1 MLIFYLNHCL
11 WDVDECTGVLPH
23 DTRLEC
29 LFLLFL
35 SLFFM
40 VGHVF
45 PSLFSSLFCT
55 IFWGWG
61 ASLALTKI
69 SNSLYFRIQ
78 ASHQMCAERKEC
90 IPNRKWQLLVDIYVY
105 FFFFFFFRVRS
116 KKEEKLILR
125 KQIIV
130 RFNFKIRFI
139 ECFCR
144 EGI

>member
-1 MLIFYLNHCL
+1 MDSTWICKGVLIFYLNHCL

-69 SNSLYFRIQ
+69 SNSLYFRFQ

-90 IPNRKWQLLVDIYVY
+90 IPKRKWQLLVDIYVY
-105 FFFFFFFRVRS
+105 FFFFQS
-116 KKEEKLILR
+116 PIKEGR
-125 KQIIV
+125 KG
-130 RFNFKIRFI
+130 NFKKTNNCQI
-139 ECFCR
+139 
-144 EGI
+144 